1 MSVTSK
7 VTFKFIIIVG
17 SQSCRDKVL
26 SSLWHSLERRII
38 YMDTKALK
46 ELKEKLIAERA
57 LSQSDAQNTQIAIE
71 KVKTNIGNLTPE
83 HLASLQEVGVDV
95 TLLQNVDYD
104 RLAKD
109 QKYVDKIVEQFDAL
123 CNQTY
128 TEILN
133 RLGD

>member
-1 MSVTSK
+1 
-7 VTFKFIIIVG
+7 
-17 SQSCRDKVL
+17 
-26 SSLWHSLERRII
+26 
-38 YMDTKALK
+38 MDTKVLK

-57 LSQSDAQNTQIAIE
+57 LSQSDAKNTQIAIE
-71 KVKTNIGNLTPE
+71 KVKTNIGNLTSE
-83 HLASLQEVGVDV
+83 HLDSLKEVGVDV
-95 TLLQNVDYD
+95 TLLQNVDYE

-109 QKYVDKIVEQFDAL
+109 QGYVDEIVERFDAL